1 MHVMDEKDDIEK
13 SESIT
18 KNHKNDEIV
27 INFLPPNE
35 KSILIDEKVK
45 SPEIQVAEENEEE
58 IMEISEVSDKSE
70 IIEISE
76 KSDNKINGKCDEK
89 IEEIKEII
97 EEEVKPKLEEK
108 VIEIPSD
115 VPLVLRSES
124 KENEIEMPIKTPE
137 EIKEDPAPIEK
148 PKEIEPE
155 PVKEPVSRKR
165 SLSSDPEPTEPIQPS
180 KKLKKE
186 VELSFSSHD
195 KLLCDY
201 IDKTS
206 NNTVDEMQQ
215 HIDNISQDVLA
226 LNEMIQVKEQEWNNV
241 IYLKK
246 VKEEILVRLTRKK
259 NVMEIMSS
267 KVGQVPDYSFADTS
281 SQHAAQSSNNS
292 QINKKSF
299 KDNLNTSIF
308 NNITPPM
315 LSSTPNNTLSN
326 NSTASGIIIDAVLN
340 SSSAQSIL
348 QNRANMKSGDLA
360 KEKIHTS
367 RLQRLVVAFFFS
379 FVLVPRTLH
388 FCHSL
393 YLFLPFALFLFSPFK
408 HGLKTWWNNSCPVC

>member
-18 KNHKNDEIV
+18 NNHNNDEIV
-27 INFLPPNE
+27 INYLPPKE
-35 KSILIDEKVK
+35 KSIEIEIEIDEKVK
-45 SPEIQVAEENEEE
+45 SPEVLIEEEVEAESKNVQDEQQDQQQDE
-58 IMEISEVSDKSE
+58 IMEISEISEVSEKIETSE
-70 IIEISE
+70 IKESE
-76 KSDNKINGKCDEK
+76 INGKCDEK
-89 IEEIKEII
+89 IVELVEEEEKK
-97 EEEVKPKLEEK
+97 EEVKPKLEVK

-115 VPLVLRSES
+115 VPLVLSES
-124 KENEIEMPIKTPE
+124 KEKENEILVEIPIIIEPE
-137 EIKEDPAPIEK
+137 VVEETKNDEPIPLEK
-148 PKEIEPE
+148 PKEIEETKSE
-155 PVKEPVSRKR
+155 PIEITVSRKR
-165 SLSSDPEPTEPIQPS
+165 SLSPEPEPKETIQPS
-180 KKLKKE
+180 KKLKRE

-215 HIDNISQDVLA
+215 HIDNISEDVQA
-226 LNEMIQVKEQEWNNV
+226 LNEMIQIKEQEWNNV

-259 NVMEIMSS
+259 NIMEIMST
-267 KVGQVPDYSFADTS
+267 KVGQISDYNFADTS
-281 SQHAAQSSNNS
+281 NQAAAHTSSNS

-308 NNITPPM
+308 NNMTPPM
-315 LSSTPNNTLSN
+315 LSSTPNNSQSNN

-340 SSSAQSIL
+340 ASSAQSIL
-348 QNRANMKSGDLA
+348 QNRANMKSADLA

-367 RLQRLVVAFFFS
+367 RLQRLVKK
-379 FVLVPRTLH
+379 LI
-388 FCHSL
+388 
-393 YLFLPFALFLFSPFK
+393 
-408 HGLKTWWNNSCPVC
+408 

>member
-45 SPEIQVAEENEEE
+45 TPEIQVEEENEEE
-58 IMEISEVSDKSE
+58 IMEISEISDKSE
-70 IIEISE
+70 IVEISE
-76 KSDNKINGKCDEK
+76 KSDEKINGKCDEK
-89 IEEIKEII
+89 IEEAIV
-97 EEEVKPKLEEK
+97 EEAKPKLEEK
-108 VIEIPSD
+108 VIKIPSD

-124 KENEIEMPIKTPE
+124 KESEIEMPIKTPE
-137 EIKEDPAPIEK
+137 ELKEDPAPIEK

-165 SLSSDPEPTEPIQPS
+165 SLSSEPEPTEPIQPS

-215 HIDNISQDVLA
+215 HIENISQDVQA
-226 LNEMIQVKEQEWNNV
+226 LNEMIQIKEQEWNNV

-259 NVMEIMSS
+259 NIMEIMST
-267 KVGQVPDYSFADTS
+267 KVGQVPDYNFADQS
-281 SQHAAQSSNNS
+281 SQQAAQTSTNS
-292 QINKKSF
+292 QLNKKSF

-308 NNITPPM
+308 NNMTPPM

-340 SSSAQSIL
+340 ASSAQSIL

-367 RLQRLVVAFFFS
+367 RLQRLVGF
-379 FVLVPRTLH
+379 
-388 FCHSL
+388 L
-393 YLFLPFALFLFSPFK
+393 YGFLIFPKRFA
-408 HGLKTWWNNSCPVC
+408 PVIN

>member
-1 MHVMDEKDDIEK
+1 MDEKDDIEK

-27 INFLPPNE
+27 INYLPPKE
-35 KSILIDEKVK
+35 KSIEIDEKVK
-45 SPEIQVAEENEEE
+45 SPEILIAEEEEEPKNVQEE
-58 IMEISEVSDKSE
+58 IMEISEVSEISE
-70 IIEISE
+70 IIETSE
-76 KSDNKINGKCDEK
+76 IKESEVNGKCDEK
-89 IEEIKEII
+89 IVELV
-97 EEEVKPKLEEK
+97 EEEEKVKPKLEVK

-115 VPLVLRSES
+115 VPLVLSES
-124 KENEIEMPIKTPE
+124 KENEIAIEMPIIEPE
-137 EIKEDPAPIEK
+137 VIETTKNDEPIQLEK
-148 PKEIEPE
+148 PKEFEETKPE
-155 PVKEPVSRKR
+155 PTVSRKR
-165 SLSSDPEPTEPIQPS
+165 SLSPDPEPKEIIQPS
-180 KKLKKE
+180 KKLKRE

-215 HIDNISQDVLA
+215 HIDNISEDVQA
-226 LNEMIQVKEQEWNNV
+226 LNEMIQIKEQEWNNF

-259 NVMEIMSS
+259 SIMEIMST
-267 KVGQVPDYSFADTS
+267 KVGQISDYSFADTS
-281 SQHAAQSSNNS
+281 NAAAAQTSSNS

-308 NNITPPM
+308 NNLTPPM
-315 LSSTPNNTLSN
+315 LSSTPNATLSNN

-340 SSSAQSIL
+340 ASSAQSIL
-348 QNRANMKSGDLA
+348 QNRANMKSADLA

-367 RLQRLVVAFFFS
+367 RLQRSVGIS
-379 FVLVPRTLH
+379 
-388 FCHSL
+388 
-393 YLFLPFALFLFSPFK
+393 
-408 HGLKTWWNNSCPVC
+408 